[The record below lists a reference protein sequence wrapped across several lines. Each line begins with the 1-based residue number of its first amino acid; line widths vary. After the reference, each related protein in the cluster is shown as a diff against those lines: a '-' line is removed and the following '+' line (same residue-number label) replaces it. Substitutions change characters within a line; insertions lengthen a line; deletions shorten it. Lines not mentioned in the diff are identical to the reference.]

1 MINSIPVSLLSKM
14 GNYEIEIHGAK
25 VEVSVVENPAVDVAA
40 KIEELRS
47 SLRTLQ
53 NRVVG
58 LDIKFVETKRSSSI
72 DKFLLLCVGTRCLI
86 IQVLDLEYFPE
97 TLREFLSDETI
108 CFLGTGMSNIVQELD
123 SRQSRVFLSNR
134 FETISVK
141 CKTGVEVGF
150 LAAKILKKPNIEMY
164 GFAELAGEIGMAIK
178 QPICECPDWNAKV
191 FSHEEIKYAIH
202 NAYTSYVIGD
212 GLLGML

>member
-1 MINSIPVSLLSKM
+1 MSLLSKL

-25 VEVSVVENPAVDVAA
+25 VKVSIVENPSFVAF

-47 SLRTLQ
+47 SLQMLQ

-58 LDIKFVETKRSSSI
+58 LDIKFVETKQTSSI
-72 DKFLLLCVGTRCLI
+72 AKFLLLCVGTRCLI
-86 IQVLDLEYFPE
+86 IKVLQLDYFPE
-97 TLREFLSDETI
+97 TLRQFLSDETI

-123 SRQSRVFLSNR
+123 SR
-134 FETISVK
+134 
-141 CKTGVEVGF
+141 
-150 LAAKILKKPNIEMY
+150 
-164 GFAELAGEIGMAIK
+164 EIGMAIK

-202 NAYTSYVIGD
+202 NAYTSYVIGNK
-212 GLLGML
+212 LLGML